1 MPPLRRPEKPELRSL
16 RAFARMLSVVA
27 IWLVA
32 AAPSPA
38 FAQGTGAA
46 WTQFQGGPAHTGTA
60 PGPAP
65 AFAEA
70 WALEEPIGGV
80 TGAEGLS
87 GPAIADGL
95 AVTVGPDAVIA
106 VDAVTGA
113 ERWRTERAGG
123 PPVHP
128 AIAGEGAD
136 AIVVFPEGY
145 GPNPPAPAGSPSP
158 SPSPS
163 ASPADAAAAEGT
175 AVELV
180 AVSLAD
186 GDERWRVELPSPS
199 RSGVT
204 ASGDAVY
211 VGGNDGSV
219 TAVRV
224 DDGEIRWTQ
233 PAGASVTSPVA
244 VAGDLVIASALGD
257 DERAFAV
264 VALRADD
271 GSQAWRYEPGV
282 TVVFGTS
289 IAVGD
294 GIGFIAADDR
304 TVRAVDLGDGTE
316 RWLARTNAIVG
327 PSSPPLI
334 SGELVVA
341 VDVAGQVYGLDAATG
356 DRRWDHALNVGLLGV
371 LTASVAT
378 DAVVVVPTVRGELFA
393 VELATGDLVSSTD
406 VADGLVRSLSLGDDL
421 LIGVRSGSRPGL
433 VALGHAA
440 DGPVFR
446 TTSPTVFDPA
456 RFATN
461 AALAAVPVAI
471 VLLLAGRLL
480 ASRSGPPV
488 LARGT
493 PRDPIEDALDDEAA
507 P

>member
-1 MPPLRRPEKPELRSL
+1 MPPLRRPESPELRSL
-16 RAFARMLSVVA
+16 RACIRLLSVVA
-27 IWLVA
+27 FGLVA
-32 AAPSPA
+32 AAASPA
-38 FAQGTGAA
+38 LAQGTAAA
-46 WTQFQGGPAHTGTA
+46 WTQFQGGPAHAGTA

-70 WALEEPIGGV
+70 WALEEPIRGV

-95 AVTVGPDAVIA
+95 AVTVGSDAVIA

-158 SPSPS
+158 SPSP
-163 ASPADAAAAEGT
+163 ADAATAEAT

-204 ASGDAVY
+204 ASGDTVY

-233 PAGASVTSPVA
+233 PVGASVTSPVA
-244 VAGDLVIASALGD
+244 VAGDLAIASALGD

-271 GSQAWRYEPGV
+271 GSQAWRYEPGL

-334 SGELVVA
+334 SGDLVVA

-371 LTASVAT
+371 LSASVAT
-378 DAVVVVPTVRGELFA
+378 DTVVVVPTVRGELFA

-406 VADGLVRSLSLGDDL
+406 VADGLVRSLSIADDL

-461 AALAAVPVAI
+461 AALAVVPVTLA
-471 VLLLAGRLL
+471 LLLAGRLL
-480 ASRSGPPV
+480 ATRARPPV

-493 PRDPIEDALDDEAA
+493 PRDPIEDALDDEAS